1 MHLRITLLAAAR
13 SSSLLDVRFEDDRP
27 LDAAGWRE
35 AERAIPVY
43 AHLAG
48 AELRYCSPTMRCRE
62 TGEVLGL
69 RPIAQPALRE
79 CDMGRWRG
87 RTFREVAAREPRA
100 VDAWLADP
108 YATPHGG
115 ESLLSFIVRIG
126 GWLDTRPGCDGGDD
140 HDVLIAA
147 VVEPTV
153 LRAAAVYALK
163 APPHTYWRVDAHPLS
178 AITLTGWAGDWTLS
192 MDP

>member
-13 SSSLLDVRFEDDRP
+13 SSSPLDVRFEDDRP
-27 LDAAGWRE
+27 LDAAGWWE
-35 AERAIPVY
+35 AERAIPAY

-62 TGEVLGL
+62 TGGVLGM
-69 RPIAQPALRE
+69 RPLAQPALRE

-87 RTFREVAAREPRA
+87 HTLREVAAIESRA
-100 VDAWLADP
+100 VDIWLADP
-108 YATPHGG
+108 HATPHGG
-115 ESLLSFIVRIG
+115 ESLFSFILRIG
-126 GWLDTRPGCDGGDD
+126 EWLDTRPGGEGDA
-140 HDVLIAA
+140 LIAA

-163 APPHTYWRVDAHPLS
+163 APPHTYWRVDVRPLS
-178 AITLTGWAGDWTLS
+178 SVTLAGRAGDWTLA
-192 MDP
+192 MDH

>member
-1 MHLRITLLAAAR
+1 MHLRITLVAAAR
-13 SSSLLDVRFEDDRP
+13 SSSLLDERFDEDRP
-27 LDAAGWRE
+27 LAAAGWQE
-35 AERAIPVY
+35 AERAIPAY

-62 TGEVLGL
+62 TGDVLGL
-69 RPIAQPALRE
+69 RPIAQPALRD

-87 RTFREVAAREPRA
+87 RTFQEVAASEPRA

-108 YATPHGG
+108 HAGPHGG
-115 ESLLSFIVRIG
+115 ESLFSFILRIG
-126 GWLDTRPGCDGGDD
+126 EWLDTRPADGGDQGGA
-140 HDVLIAA
+140 LIAA

-153 LRAAAVYALK
+153 LRAAVVYALK

-178 AITLTGWAGDWTLS
+178 SVTLTGRAGDWMLS
-192 MDP
+192 MDR